1 MIMDVE
7 TFRSFWPLLVEGAF
21 NTLWL
26 TVATLILGF
35 IIAFPVALCRNSGH
49 WLASGFAIGFVF
61 VFRGAPLLALL
72 FMIYYGAPD
81 IALIRDTFLWSFF
94 KEPIACA
101 VLALSLNSA
110 GYLSEI
116 IAGALRAVPK
126 GEIEAGKAL
135 GLHPLHIFRFIKV
148 PNAVRASLR
157 SYGNEVIFVLKGTS
171 AASMVTV
178 ADVMSAANQMYFNTF
193 DPITPM
199 LAAAAL
205 YLSFV
210 VVLIACLRIVERRV
224 QLVER

>member
-1 MIMDVE
+1 MIMDLS
-7 TFRSFWPLLVEGAF
+7 TFQSFWPLLMEGAY

-26 TVATLILGF
+26 TFSTLVLGF
-35 IIAFPVALCRNSGH
+35 LIAFPVALCRNSANRA
-49 WLASGFAIGFVF
+49 LSGFAIGFVF
-61 VFRGAPLLALL
+61 VFRGSPLLALL
-72 FMIYYGAPD
+72 FMIYYGSPE
-81 IALIRDTFLWSFF
+81 IPLIRETVLWTFF

-135 GLHPLHIFRFIKV
+135 GLKPFHVFRFIEV
-148 PNAVRASLR
+148 PNALRAGIR
-157 SYGNEVIFVLKGTS
+157 NYGNEVVFVLKGTS

-178 ADVMSAANQMYFNTF
+178 ADVMAAANQMYFNTF

-205 YLSFV
+205 YLAFV
-210 VVLIACLRIVERRV
+210 VALIACLRLAERRMR
-224 QLVER
+224 LVER